1 MVTTISDREAL
12 GTRESA
18 TAVDARPILPRSE
31 SNLWEQIELQRA
43 RLAKAFEEACR
54 EQGFDTMVLQSH
66 PYVHPAWVKVECW
79 IPRED
84 PALTARS
91 SATVTL
97 TAVPFHRFETIYKVE
112 WHKHGR
118 DGVVDQVHTFEDEQ
132 ARAITDFLCQAEA
145 PRFRDRVRSIL
156 RPVQLRQR
164 AWQLWKPINKV
175 ETVRRNRARIAS
187 QALIAVSVLMFMGAP
202 LATVDAV
209 NQAAPQAA
217 LPERTAGARPIWAN
231 LIQSSALDTFDPT
244 TDGGTPFEM
253 WSYLAAAG
261 VPITVAMESDDLDA
275 FVRVGQNAFGSWT
288 TTAENDDFEGTRNA
302 RVTFVPATAG
312 EYVIL
317 ASAVGP
323 RGQGSYTLSVA
334 AAAEPQTE
342 TGAAASPTFSGLA
355 LLNFW
360 LLPLAAGVIGLV
372 ATRRGPHLV
381 RSAGK
386 PMAEPRD
393 LRYFDSWQTVVFG
406 GGAGADDI
414 RTWALAIFKGSQQ
427 TRFTC
432 RVERIWYW
440 GLDGKDE
447 REQFVLQYKRA
458 IVFVQIYQQGADLYV
473 GWDAH
478 MNVGTWIEQPFV
490 SGIDR
495 QTGERVR
502 LMKVAHGSQPVT
514 VHDLADL
521 NCLAEWVHAQL
532 TQIVRRHVKE
542 QQIDQEIDFT
552 IIRGDRKSVLAD
564 TAAAGKKKSRFSRKA

>member
-1 MVTTISDREAL
+1 MVTTISDRDAL
-12 GTRESA
+12 RTRENA

-31 SNLWEQIELQRA
+31 ANLWEQIELQRA

-91 SATVTL
+91 FATVTL

-112 WHKHGR
+112 WHKNGR

-132 ARAITDFLCQAEA
+132 ARAITEFLCQAEA

-156 RPVQLRQR
+156 RPVQFRQR

-175 ETVRRNRARIAS
+175 DTVRRNRARTAS
-187 QALIAVSVLMFMGAP
+187 KALLAVSVLMFMGAP
-202 LATVDAV
+202 LATVSSLSG
-209 NQAAPQAA
+209 QSSTAPFIQRS
-217 LPERTAGARPIWAN
+217 PDARPIRAN
-231 LIQSSALDTFDPT
+231 IIESSTLDRADPLT
-244 TDGGTPFEM
+244 QGGTPYEA
-253 WSYLAAAG
+253 WSYLATGGVPFTIRVEPQSDMVVRLIENQPGGFVPVTEQYFPGGVTDARLQFTPTGHAEYIILPIAAG
-261 VPITVAMESDDLDA
+261 IPSGAIA
-275 FVRVGQNAFGSWT
+275 
-288 TTAENDDFEGTRNA
+288 
-302 RVTFVPATAG
+302 
-312 EYVIL
+312 
-317 ASAVGP
+317 
-323 RGQGSYTLSVA
+323 YTISVA
-334 AAAEPQTE
+334 AASEPPA
-342 TGAAASPTFSGLA
+342 GIDASIGFLM
-355 LLNFW
+355 FW
-360 LLPLAAGVIGLV
+360 PLTLIAGVIGLV
-372 ATRRGPHLV
+372 ATGRGPHLV

-432 RVERIWYW
+432 RVERVWYW

-447 REQFVLQYKRA
+447 REQLVLQYKRA

-532 TQIVRRHVKE
+532 AQIVRRYVKE

-564 TAAAGKKKSRFSRKA
+564 PAAAAKKKSRFSRKA